1 MNESRTETPETKPT
15 RRCAIY
21 SRVAVDRAPLDSN
34 SLQAQETIC
43 RTLIHCHS
51 FVPTA
56 QAAWVFAGTYADF
69 LCSGKTL
76 NRPALNRL
84 LADAAAGKFDV
95 VVTSHIDRVS
105 RSISHLHELLKHL
118 EEHNV
123 DFASVTPSFDTSTPK
138 GKLILD
144 LVRQLAADEEP
155 TTPLPLPLPDAS
167 GTSIDLSEDAA

>member
-1 MNESRTETPETKPT
+1 MNESRRKTPETIPP

-21 SRVAVDRAPLDSN
+21 TRVAVGDDPLNPN
-34 SLQAQETIC
+34 SLQAQEEIC
-43 RTLIHCHS
+43 RTLIDCRT
-51 FVPTA
+51 FDATA
-56 QAAWVFAGTYADF
+56 EAKWIHTGTYADSS
-69 LCSGKTL
+69 CSGATL
-76 NRPALNRL
+76 QRPALERL

-105 RSISHLHELLKHL
+105 RSISHVHEVLKHL

-123 DFASVTPSFDTSTPK
+123 DFASVTPNFDTSTPK

-155 TTPLPLPLPDAS
+155 TTPLPLPDAS